1 MYSDTR
7 LWISKPHQLGV
18 QFAFSIL
25 YDICPALLRPIC
37 ADFSRVARARKAITN
52 VYNSGLT
59 HAGKRANWGEVDFQ
73 CAYMLRFF
81 LIHCQ
86 FVPRML
92 GSCASILSKFPKG
105 NNN

>member
-7 LWISKPHQLGV
+7 LWISRPHQLGV

-25 YDICPALLRPIC
+25 YAICPALIRPIG
-37 ADFSRVARARKAITN
+37 ADFSRVARAMKAISS
-52 VYNSGLT
+52 VYSGLAQ
-59 HAGKRANWGEVDFQ
+59 AGKRVNWGEVDFQ
-73 CAYMLRFF
+73 CAYVLRFF

-86 FVPRML
+86 LVPRML